1 MSTQLADTEL
11 TAESTINDP
20 FESPDGFDT
29 TQEATIV
36 SELTTE
42 QSNAAHPVN
51 SQKNI
56 ENARRMPDER

>member
-42 QSNAAHPVN
+42 QSNAAQESLEDRQPNPVN

-56 ENARRMPDER
+56 